1 MPKIYLS
8 PSTQEFN
15 EYVIG
20 GSEEYYMNLVADAME
35 PYLQSSG
42 ITYIRNTPQMT
53 ARTSIEQSNAN
64 NVDLHVALHSN
75 AGGGQ
80 FSGKLTGTD
89 VYYDPE
95 DQFSKAF
102 ADIVAKNFKSIYYAP
117 DKVTALPTYFLG
129 EVLRTNAPA
138 SLIEIAYHDN
148 FTDANWIK
156 NNIDKIAQNI
166 SLSIAEYFGI
176 PLIQPQPVR
185 TGTVVVK
192 PDSSLNI
199 RAFPSVKS
207 DIIGEMYNGEK
218 VKVLGQYNDWY
229 VIDYNGIIG
238 YSAAEYIEVKKLL

>member
-20 GSEEYYMNLVADAME
+20 GSEEFYMNLVADAME

-42 ITYIRNTPQMT
+42 ITYIRNTPEMT

-64 NVDLHVALHSN
+64 NIDLHVALHSN

-89 VYYDPE
+89 VYYAPE

-102 ADIVAKNFKSIYYAP
+102 ADIVAENFKNIYYNP
-117 DKVTALPTYFLG
+117 DEVEALPTYFLG

-148 FTDANWIK
+148 VTDANWIK
-156 NNIDKIAQNI
+156 NNINKIAQNI
-166 SLSIAEYFGI
+166 SLSIAQYFGI
-176 PLIQPQPVR
+176 PLISPQKVV
-185 TGTVVVK
+185 TGTVIVK
-192 PDSSLNI
+192 PGSTLNI
-199 RAFPSVKS
+199 RAFPSVKGN
-207 DIIGEMYNGEK
+207 IIGEMHGGDK
-218 VKVLGQYNDWY
+218 VKILGQYNDWY
-229 VIDYNGIIG
+229 VVDYNGIIG
-238 YSAAEYIEVKKLL
+238 YSSADYIRK